1 MFVIDSLH
9 VYKVTKFEIFN
20 VLILKDMHIL
30 PTGECIHVYWNT
42 RTLYDPT
49 KNIKSR
55 LAFMRIQNGNQVS
68 FLILKNPL
76 LGIIKEID
84 GAICATKNCLL
95 RQFIGMILH

>member
-9 VYKVTKFEIFN
+9 IVTKFEILY
-20 VLILKDMHIL
+20 VLTLKDMHIL
-30 PTGECIHVYWNT
+30 PTGECIHVYRNT

-68 FLILKNPL
+68 FLIL
-76 LGIIKEID
+76 
-84 GAICATKNCLL
+84 
-95 RQFIGMILH
+95 

>member
-9 VYKVTKFEIFN
+9 VYKVTKFEILN

-68 FLILKNPL
+68 FLIL
-76 LGIIKEID
+76 
-84 GAICATKNCLL
+84 
-95 RQFIGMILH
+95 

>member
-1 MFVIDSLH
+1 M
-9 VYKVTKFEIFN
+9 TKFEILN
-20 VLILKDMHIL
+20 VLTLKDMHIL
-30 PTGECIHVYWNT
+30 PTGECIHAS
-42 RTLYDPT
+42 TLYDPT